1 VSDAPTV
8 ILRPIGV
15 IDLARAPALAVDA
28 ATEIR
33 AGRHV
38 IVDLS
43 GVSFIDSSGVAS
55 LMNALRRATRAGLG
69 FAVICGEG
77 QARRTIETLR
87 LIDTLNVGAD
97 EAEAT
102 RRMRHSLRAA

>member
-1 VSDAPTV
+1 VPGASTV
-8 ILRPIGV
+8 ILRPIGD
-15 IDLARAPALAVDA
+15 IDLARAPALAIDA

-33 AGRHV
+33 AGRNV

-77 QARRTIETLR
+77 QARRTIAMLR

-102 RRMRHSLRAA
+102 RRMHQYRGVA

>member
-1 VSDAPTV
+1 VSDARTI
-8 ILRPIGV
+8 ILRPIGA

-55 LMNALRRATRAGLG
+55 LVNVLRRATRAGLG

-77 QARRTIETLR
+77 QARRTIEMLR

-97 EAEAT
+97 EADAT
-102 RRMRHSLRAA
+102 RRMRHHLRAA

>member
-1 VSDAPTV
+1 VPDASTV
-8 ILRPIGV
+8 ILRPIGA
-15 IDLARAPALAVDA
+15 IDLVRAPALAVDA

-33 AGRHV
+33 AGHHV

-55 LMNALRRATRAGLG
+55 LMNALRRATRARLG

-102 RRMRHSLRAA
+102 RRMHQWRGAT

>member
-1 VSDAPTV
+1 MPDASTV
-8 ILRPIGV
+8 ILRPIGA

-33 AGRHV
+33 AGHHV
-38 IVDLS
+38 IVDLG

-69 FAVICGEG
+69 FAVICGDG
-77 QARRTIETLR
+77 QPRRAIETLR

-102 RRMRHSLRAA
+102 RHMRHHLRTA

>member
-1 VSDAPTV
+1 
-8 ILRPIGV
+8 
-15 IDLARAPALAVDA
+15 
-28 ATEIR
+28 
-33 AGRHV
+33 
-38 IVDLS
+38 
-43 GVSFIDSSGVAS
+43 
-55 LMNALRRATRAGLG
+55 MNVLRRATRAGLG

-102 RRMRHSLRAA
+102 RRMHQCRGAA